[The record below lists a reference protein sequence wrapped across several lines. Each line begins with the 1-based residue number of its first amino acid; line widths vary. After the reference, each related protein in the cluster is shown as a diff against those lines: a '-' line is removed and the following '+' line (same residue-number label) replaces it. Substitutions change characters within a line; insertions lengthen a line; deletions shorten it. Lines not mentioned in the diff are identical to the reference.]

1 MQALLWCP
9 EKSLAMKSDVAVDR
23 NRGNADSHWVSVAVV
38 RVGMVVIGPPRP
50 PEGSI
55 RRAAV
60 NIY

>member
-1 MQALLWCP
+1 VQSLLWCP

-38 RVGMVVIGPPRP
+38 RVGMVVIEPLRP

-55 RRAAV
+55 CRADDQ
-60 NIY
+60 